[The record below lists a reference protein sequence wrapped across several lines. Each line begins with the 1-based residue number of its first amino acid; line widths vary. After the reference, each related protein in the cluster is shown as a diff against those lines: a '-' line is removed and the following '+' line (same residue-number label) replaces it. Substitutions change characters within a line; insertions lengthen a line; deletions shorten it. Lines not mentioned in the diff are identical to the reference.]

1 MYAIYTT
8 NVLASIMMIAQE
20 LMSCTPLLYL
30 FLQSTL
36 KHNQP
41 MGTKNHFL
49 GTRLLFISVK
59 NSVF

>member
-1 MYAIYTT
+1 MYAIYKA

-20 LMSCTPLLYL
+20 LMSCTSLVYP
-30 FLQSTL
+30 FLESTL

-49 GTRLLFISVK
+49 GSRLLFISV
-59 NSVF
+59 